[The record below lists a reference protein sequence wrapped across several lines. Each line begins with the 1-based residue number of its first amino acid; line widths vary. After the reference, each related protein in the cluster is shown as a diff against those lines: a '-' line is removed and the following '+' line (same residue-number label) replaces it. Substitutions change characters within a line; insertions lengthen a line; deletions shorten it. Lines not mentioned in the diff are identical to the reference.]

1 MRILANMGETKNDV
15 LNRLFEGKFFG
26 FRATIPA
33 LTQTTPRGIFSPCL
47 EQGRSDENLQE
58 DTGMK
63 GQPSVLIV
71 DRLQETREVLQT
83 ALERHGVRAL
93 TTGQTTKGVE
103 LARQHHPDLIVLDME
118 LEDMQECS
126 FDDLTFSADQA
137 ATDAKDSSPQSE
149 GVLLQ
154 ATKSTEPQENTPSY
168 QPRFI
173 LLGNLRDVR
182 RSMSEGEFIR
192 KPYHYG
198 PLIRR
203 IEELLAADTRSAR

>member
-1 MRILANMGETKNDV
+1 MRTLANMGETKNAV
-15 LNRLFEGKFFG
+15 LNRLLGGKFFG

-47 EQGRSDENLQE
+47 EQGRSDKNLRE

-63 GQPSVLIV
+63 GQHSVLIV
-71 DRLQETREVLQT
+71 DRLRETREVLQT
-83 ALERHGVRAL
+83 ALERQGVRTL

-118 LEDMQECS
+118 LVLS
-126 FDDLTFSADQA
+126 QA
-137 ATDAKDSSPQSE
+137 A
-149 GVLLQ
+149 
-154 ATKSTEPQENTPSY
+154 KSAESQKNTPSY
-168 QPRFI
+168 QPHFI
-173 LLGNLRDVR
+173 LLGNLRDLR
-182 RSMSEGEFIR
+182 GSMSEGEFIR